1 MRASYTRCVADS
13 DDLAARVELLER
25 ENAELRA
32 KLDALDPRAEPKQR
46 AGERAESRPQLALIT
61 RDDAKRSRFAKL
73 MLAGGTLA
81 ILGGI
86 FGSSWFAVLCGLGW
100 LFGGAAVASTVP
112 QSGGES

>member
-1 MRASYTRCVADS
+1 MRASYTRRVPDS
-13 DDLAARVELLER
+13 DDLATRVEQLER

-32 KLDALDPRAEPKQR
+32 KLDALEPDRAEAKR
-46 AGERAESRPQLALIT
+46 ERAESRPQLELIT

-81 ILGGI
+81 LLGGI

-112 QSGGES
+112 QSGGRS